1 MGNNGDGYE
10 VLPESSTLY
19 HPSSMSRGRT
29 FKPDYVERHDLARSN
44 LHETLSTWGWISGL
58 TCLPVT
64 LVHGGGNPPI
74 VVAQKFSGVAYLQ
87 YVALLACYNYSYLGH
102 AVLRLDPCSSF
113 T

>member
-1 MGNNGDGYE
+1 MYDELYYFDGILPPLRNTLLGNDGDGYE

-44 LHETLSTWGWISGL
+44 LHETLSAWGWISGL

-64 LVHGGGNPPI
+64 P
-74 VVAQKFSGVAYLQ
+74 
-87 YVALLACYNYSYLGH
+87 LLTNTNICATLHMSYG
-102 AVLRLDPCSSF
+102 
-113 T
+113 